1 MSGGRRRYRALTPI
15 LWALLTVLALMLG
28 ASPASAAGHRSSAAP
43 HQSEGA
49 YVVAQE
55 QIGPH
60 LVDLTI
66 QSPVLG
72 RTAKVRLL
80 TPNGWEQRRRSDRW
94 PVFYLLHG
102 CCDTYDSW
110 TRETDVEDLRRLH
123 NVLVVMPE
131 AGPVGWYSNW
141 WNHGAGGPPAW
152 ETFHLRELRQLLE
165 RGYGAGH
172 RRVVAGLSMGGFGAL
187 SYAARNP
194 GMFRAAASYSGVVHP
209 LHDEFPEGLL
219 GLQAEFGEDP
229 LALWGDP
236 VAQRR
241 IWKAHDPYYLAKR
254 LRRTP
259 VFLSVGDGTAGPFDP
274 LAPSMKSRQNLVC
287 RTMRS
292 PSGSRRLGCRCG
304 STSMGQAPIPGRIG
318 SGSSTARY
326 PCCWLSCEAAAR
338 ARAWRPP
345 EYGRAS
351 APSLILGTADA
362 AGPSWGREPAV
373 THGQPRCLTDNRNRS
388 SPAI

>member
-1 MSGGRRRYRALTPI
+1 MSGGHRRYRARTPM
-15 LWALLTVLALMLG
+15 LFVLLTVLAIMLG
-28 ASPASAAGHRSSAAP
+28 ASPVSAAGHRSSAPA
-43 HQSEGA
+43 HQREGA
-49 YVVAQE
+49 YVVGQE
-55 QIGPH
+55 QVGPH

-66 QSPVLG
+66 QSPALG
-72 RTAKVRLL
+72 RTAQVRLL
-80 TPNGWEQRRRSDRW
+80 TPNGWEQRRRGDRW

-110 TRETDVEDLRRLH
+110 TRETDVEQLRRLR

-131 AGPVGWYSNW
+131 AGPFGWYSNW

-152 ETFHLRELRQLLE
+152 ETFHLQELRRLLE

-187 SYAARNP
+187 SYAGRNP

-209 LHDEFPEGLL
+209 LLDGFPAGIMEGLV
-219 GLQAEFGEDP
+219 EFGEDP

-241 IWKAHDPYYLAKR
+241 IWKAHDPYYLAER

-274 LAPSMKSRQNLVC
+274 PGIFDGLEAELSLQNHAVAARFEKVGVPL
-287 RTMRS
+287 RTDFYGPGTHTWPYWERELHRS
-292 PSGSRRLGCRCG
+292 LPMLLGALRG
-304 STSMGQAPIPGRIG
+304 GHES
-318 SGSSTARY
+318 ARM
-326 PCCWLSCEAAAR
+326 AAA
-338 ARAWRPP
+338 
-345 EYGRAS
+345 
-351 APSLILGTADA
+351 
-362 AGPSWGREPAV
+362 
-373 THGQPRCLTDNRNRS
+373 
-388 SPAI
+388 

>member
-194 GMFRAAASYSGVVHP
+194 GMFRAAASYSGGVHP

-274 LAPSMKSRQNLVC
+274 PGTVDELEAELSLQNHAVAARFEKVGVPLRTDFYGPGTHTWPYWERELHRSLPMLLAVLRGG
-287 RTMRS
+287 RES
-292 PSGSRRLGCRCG
+292 PR
-304 STSMGQAPIPGRIG
+304 M
-318 SGSSTARY
+318 
-326 PCCWLSCEAAAR
+326 AAA
-338 ARAWRPP
+338 
-345 EYGRAS
+345 
-351 APSLILGTADA
+351 
-362 AGPSWGREPAV
+362 
-373 THGQPRCLTDNRNRS
+373 
-388 SPAI
+388 